1 MADAAIL
8 IFCKIKSIDPGNQ
21 MGHVIALFICFLGWR
36 VHFWSY
42 FKVLRWKSRWK
53 GLILNIVDG
62 LNHTWLL
69 LGTLFRNIL
78 DFIMVICFIILI
90 FSIILLFDT
99 VGRHDILLKWF
110 YLILLSTWKTIN
122 FLYNHPASLNLR
134 YNWWRVATEQALAFW
149 DFTHMYVLYGRDYLC
164 MALRVIF

>member
-8 IFCKIKSIDPGNQ
+8 IFSKMKSIDPGNQ
-21 MGHVIALFICFLGWR
+21 MGHVIALFICFSRWR

-53 GLILNIVDG
+53 GLIFNIVDG
-62 LNHTWLL
+62 MNHTWLL

-99 VGRHDILLKWF
+99 VVRHF
-110 YLILLSTWKTIN
+110 
-122 FLYNHPASLNLR
+122 SLNYFIWYLYR
-134 YNWWRVATEQALAFW
+134 LGKPSICFTTNGIRPAL
-149 DFTHMYVLYGRDYLC
+149 DCDIIGG
-164 MALRVIF
+164 ALLQSRH